1 MDELDLLLQR
11 VEELENIVDDF
22 SNKLNNSFPKEL
34 YENKIEVLNKKI
46 ANLEDKNRVIDAEK
60 ESLLNELELYKQ
72 KNSKALEK
80 VETLYKNILK
90 IKENANS

>member
-11 VEELENIVDDF
+11 VEELENIVDEF
-22 SNKLNNSFPKEL
+22 SSKLSDSFPKEL

-46 ANLEDKNRVIDAEK
+46 TNLESVNSTLTTEK
-60 ESLLNELELYKQ
+60 EALVQEVELYKQ

-80 VETLYKNILK
+80 VENLYKNILK
-90 IKENANS
+90 IKTNANS

>member
-11 VEELENIVDDF
+11 VEELESIVDDF

-46 ANLEDKNRVIDAEK
+46 ANLEDKNRVIHAEK